1 MPKFNYAAAAGAG
14 PSLKARRALDKALD
28 KALDDVLDDACDAL
42 SGVFESAVQ
51 TALEGARD
59 ADPDAMDAIDDQDA
73 YGHVASRLKAALRK
87 HLNDRL

>member
-14 PSLKARRALDKALD
+14 PSLKARRVLD

-59 ADPDAMDAIDDQDA
+59 ADPDAMDYQDA
-73 YGHVASRLKAALRK
+73 YGHVARRLKAAMRK